1 MADEIKLLGPYRF
14 RTKWRCQLVIN
25 GKRDWTPLGRTPE
38 EAERTAQRAIEKIM
52 SLRPLSVD
60 DAIDRYAEYLK
71 TKGNKPASYEGTP
84 ARLRRFFAPMLAQPL
99 IALTAHRCEVL
110 YRDLTSKPSPR
121 TGRPLA
127 VDSHRAY
134 LAEARSL
141 ARWAVK
147 NRLLRLNPVAEI
159 EGIGRRRQGK
169 EQLRREEARRWLDKA
184 HELAQKGEAGAVA
197 AMMTLLL
204 GLRASE
210 VISRVVRDLDDGG
223 RLLWIPHSKTPAGKR
238 TLRIPDEIQPY
249 LRELARD
256 KLPLALLFGHHLRD
270 WPREWV
276 QRICKLA
283 KVPIVTAHG
292 MRGLHATLAIE
303 EGATPDLVARSLGH
317 EHASMTMRA
326 YAAPGSAESAR
337 QGRTLRLLADRPA

>member
-1 MADEIKLLGPYRF
+1 MADEIRILGPYRF
-14 RTKWRCQLVIN
+14 RDKWRCQLVIN
-25 GKRDWTPLGRTPE
+25 GKRDWMAPARTADV
-38 EAERTAQRAIEKIM
+38 AERIAQRAVEKM
-52 SLRPLSVD
+52 QSLRPLSVD
-60 DAIDRYAEYLK
+60 EAIDRYAEYLK
-71 TKGNKPASYEGTP
+71 QKGNKPDSYEGTP
-84 ARLRRFFAPMLAQPL
+84 ARLRRFFGPVLGQPL
-99 IALTAHRCEVL
+99 VAMTRHRCETL
-110 YRDLTSKPSPR
+110 YRELTTKPSPR

-147 NRLLRLNPVAEI
+147 NRLLRINPLTDI

-169 EQLRREEARRWLDKA
+169 EQLRREEARRWLAQA

-210 VISRVVRDLDDGG
+210 VVSRVVRDLDDGG

-238 TLRIPDEIQPY
+238 TLRIPEELQPY

-256 KLPLALLFGHHLRD
+256 KLPLAPLFGHHLRD

-283 KVPIVTAHG
+283 QVPIVTAHG

-326 YAAPGSAESAR
+326 YAAPGSGEAAR
-337 QGRTLRLLADRPA
+337 QGRTLRLLADKPT